1 MAFET
6 NIPGHFDIAAG
17 IQKSRVIPGFGNLPP
32 ARLGSVDNEQTVS
45 FSQMMNNM
53 VDNLNTQM
61 NEPDNM
67 LKDVMSGNKNVD
79 IHDVMTAMSKAEIS
93 ISIATQVTGKV
104 IQAYDR
110 IMQINV

>member
-1 MAFET
+1 MTFQT
-6 NIPGHFDIAAG
+6 NMYPHYDIAAG
-17 IQKSRVIPGFGNLPP
+17 IQKSRIIPSLGELPS

-53 VDNLNTQM
+53 VDNLNTQL

-79 IHDVMTAMSKAEIS
+79 IHDVMTAMAKSEIS
-93 ISIATQVTGKV
+93 INIATQVTGKV

-110 IMQINV
+110 IIQINV